1 MAQIKFFGLT
11 DRLRP
16 RRETLSTVVHSCV
29 MDVLGLPAGKR
40 AHRFFYLEPED
51 FLMPEG
57 RSDNYTIVEILMMQG
72 RSKET
77 KKRLIKVVFE
87 RLKRDAGIAEQDIEI
102 TILEAAP
109 ENWGFRG
116 LHGDEASL
124 PYDVRI

>member
-1 MAQIKFFGLT
+1 
-11 DRLRP
+11 
-16 RRETLSTVVHSCV
+16 
-29 MDVLGLPAGKR
+29 
-40 AHRFFYLEPED
+40 
-51 FLMPEG
+51 MPEG

-77 KKRLIKVVFE
+77 KKRLIKIVFE

>member
-1 MAQIKFFGLT
+1 MAQIKFFGLAQC
-11 DRLRP
+11 LRP
-16 RRETLSTVVHSCV
+16 RREQLSAVVHSCV

-57 RSDNYTIVEILMMQG
+57 RSDNYTILEIQMMQG

-77 KKRLIKVVFE
+77 KKRLVKLLFE
-87 RLKRDAGIAEQDIEI
+87 RLREDVGIAEQDVEI
-102 TILEAAP
+102 TVLEAAP

-124 PYDVRI
+124 PYAVKI